1 MMKIKRVL
9 KITGLLLAG
18 LLLALLVAPFVFKDR
33 ILEEIKKFANESVNA
48 KIDFRDV
55 DVSFI
60 RSFPEVSVSI
70 LDLQVMGIDTF
81 HEQNLLKAKDLSLDF
96 SLVPLFNS
104 EAPKSIKYVSLV
116 GADIDIV
123 VLNDSVANYL
133 ITKPSADT
141 SGVSFALEGYELSDC
156 NLTYK
161 DVTLPLYMQLR
172 GVSHKGS

>member
-1 MMKIKRVL
+1 
-9 KITGLLLAG
+9 
-18 LLLALLVAPFVFKDR
+18 
-33 ILEEIKKFANESVNA
+33 
-48 KIDFRDV
+48 
-55 DVSFI
+55 
-60 RSFPEVSVSI
+60 
-70 LDLQVMGIDTF
+70 MGIDTF

-172 GVSHKGS
+172 GVSHKGSGDIANAIYDLKTSTSADSLTVDFDGFTYLKNVRAGLDAVFHIDMDKKLF

>member
-60 RSFPEVSVSI
+60 RSFSRKYLFPYWIFRSWVLI
-70 LDLQVMGIDTF
+70 LSMSKT
-81 HEQNLLKAKDLSLDF
+81 
-96 SLVPLFNS
+96 
-104 EAPKSIKYVSLV
+104 
-116 GADIDIV
+116 
-123 VLNDSVANYL
+123 
-133 ITKPSADT
+133 
-141 SGVSFALEGYELSDC
+141 C
-156 NLTYK
+156 
-161 DVTLPLYMQLR
+161 
-172 GVSHKGS
+172 